1 MSSTR
6 STTSFLKTDAFVML
20 CMYFGALLI
29 HSLMALCVTIFNLTP
44 DEYSVAAIAA
54 YINGYDWSS
63 TVSTGGYYGYFQ
75 GLFYTPVFLL
85 TDDPY
90 MQYKLMIAINSIF
103 MSFAP
108 VIIYYLSRRVFDLN
122 KFPSVLFSAICGL
135 YPCYMLLTKY
145 TWNETLCNIL
155 PWVFLLVAYKAL
167 DCEIT
172 WKKQLLSVLG
182 GFILVAG
189 YATHGRML
197 ALMAG
202 GIVAVLIVFFFM
214 KKKIFA
220 FTGFFLSIAGGFIAD
235 SILKDFFQDK
245 LWLVNELDKTPTNT
259 IEKMLSRIFAMD
271 GETIGNLVRALVG
284 HFFYFITSTWG
295 FGAICVVLIIA
306 AIVMFFKRSHDIK
319 KHPERNGEAYLSD
332 KEAIL
337 SIFTF
342 LVMGAVFVV
351 SVAFKGTSTVLD
363 ERMDTLIYG
372 RYTEVFYP
380 LAIYTAFLLIYRRK
394 LTPFLSFGA
403 LGFATVVNVLTNILV
418 VPKVVAGERMV
429 SAMILGIAPMRYG
442 EAIKDLL
449 TEETFLKLIIT
460 NMSMLFI
467 FIIIQ
472 LMQKNDRHLYK
483 FFSFPLAALLLYT
496 NIYGYTNY
504 TMPQSTNAAAGARYM
519 DEALSMMDGGAESV
533 VCYAVAKER
542 YVKAQF
548 LYPDLEFV
556 LASNLS
562 ALNKMEERPDFIVA
576 DREDNLHFWIRDV
589 YLVGDVNNNMQ
600 LYACTDKAYDWAK
613 ENGYDV
619 SANGIIQYKG
629 DSIPA
634 TSAVQRIGI
643 SALMPNNSA
652 VYTNYLTLYKAG
664 TYTFTCEGDKIDSGD
679 IIITLTSDKGS
690 TELEPASVS
699 RSEDK
704 LVITLTS
711 TEKLSNVRLKL
722 SNQTGDD
729 VVLNSM
735 VIEKDKETSFYTL
748 ASGVDYVSPTA

>member
-1 MSSTR
+1 
-6 STTSFLKTDAFVML
+6 ML
-20 CMYFGALLI
+20 CIYFGALLI

-90 MQYKLMIAINSIF
+90 VQYKLMIGINSIF

-108 VIIYYLSRRVFDLN
+108 VIIYYLSRKTFNAD
-122 KFPSVLFSAICGL
+122 KFASVLFSVVCGL

-145 TWNETLCNIL
+145 TWNETLCNII
-155 PWVFLLVAYKAL
+155 PWFFLLTAYKTL
-167 DCEIT
+167 NCET
-172 WKKQLLSVLG
+172 PWKKQLLSVLG
-182 GFILVAG
+182 GLILVAG

-202 GIVAVLIVFFFM
+202 GIVAVLIVFFVM

-220 FTGFFLSIAGGFIAD
+220 FIGFFASIAAGFFAD
-235 SILKDFFQDK
+235 MMLKDFFQDK

-259 IEKMLSRIFAMD
+259 IEKMLSRIFSMD
-271 GETIGNLVRALVG
+271 GETIGNMVRALIG

-295 FGAICVVLIIA
+295 FGAICVILIIS
-306 AIVMFFKRSHDIK
+306 AIIMFFKRRAEIK
-319 KHPERNGEAYLSD
+319 KYPEKETEAYLTD
-332 KEAIL
+332 NEAIL
-337 SIFTF
+337 SIFAF

-351 SVAFKGTSTVLD
+351 SVAFKATSTVLD

-380 LAIYTAFLLIYRRK
+380 IAIFTALLLIYRKK
-394 LTPFLSFGA
+394 LTVIHSFCA
-403 LGFATVVNVLTNILV
+403 LGFTAIIDVLTNILV
-418 VPKVVAGERMV
+418 APKVVAGERMV
-429 SAMILGIAPMRYG
+429 SAMIIGVAPMRYG
-442 EAIKDLL
+442 EAVKDLI
-449 TEETFLKLIIT
+449 TNETFLKLIIT
-460 NMSMLFI
+460 NVSMLFI

-472 LMQKNDRHLYK
+472 LMQKNGKKLYQ
-483 FFSFPLAALLLYT
+483 FFAFPLAALLIYT
-496 NIYGYTNY
+496 NIYAYTNY
-504 TMPQSTNAAAGARYM
+504 TMPQAKNAAAGARYM
-519 DEALSMMDGGAESV
+519 DEAISMMEDSADSV

-548 LYPDLEFV
+548 LFPDMEFI
-556 LASNLS
+556 LASNMS
-562 ALNKMEERPDFIVA
+562 ALSKLEERPDFIVA
-576 DREDNLHFWIRDV
+576 DREDNLNFWVRDV
-589 YLVGDVNNNMQ
+589 YLVGDINNNMQ
-600 LYACTDKAYDWAK
+600 LYACTEKAYNQAK
-613 ENGYDV
+613 EKGLAV

-629 DSIPA
+629 DTILA
-634 TSAVQRIGI
+634 TSAVKRHGI
-643 SALMPNNSA
+643 SALMPDNSA

-664 TYTFTCEGDKIDSGD
+664 TYTFTCEGDKIDNGD
-679 IIITLTSDKGS
+679 IVITLTADKGS
-690 TELEPASVS
+690 TTLEPTSVS

-704 LVITLTS
+704 LVITLTT

-722 SNQTGDD
+722 SNQSGED

-735 VIEKDKETSFYTL
+735 VVEKDKEISYYSL
-748 ASGVDYVSPTA
+748 ASGVDYTAPAV

>member
-1 MSSTR
+1 MSK
-6 STTSFLKTDAFVML
+6 TTSKASFLKTDAFVML

-90 MQYKLMIAINSIF
+90 MQYKLMIGINSIF

-108 VIIYYLSRRVFDLN
+108 AIIYYLSRKMFDVGKL
-122 KFPSVLFSAICGL
+122 PSMLFSAICGL

-145 TWNETLCNIL
+145 TWNETLCNIM
-155 PWVFLLVAYKAL
+155 PWFFLLVAYKAM
-167 DCEIT
+167 DCNTT
-172 WKKQLLSVLG
+172 WKKQLFSVLG
-182 GFILVAG
+182 GLILVAG

-202 GIVAVLIVFFFM
+202 GIVTVLIVFFFM
-214 KKKIFA
+214 KKKVFA
-220 FTGFFLSIAGGFIAD
+220 FTGFFASIAAGFVAD
-235 SILKDFFQDK
+235 MLLKDFFQDK
-245 LWLVNELDKTPTNT
+245 LWLVNQLDKTPTNT
-259 IEKMLSRIFAMD
+259 IEKMISRIFSMD

-306 AIVMFFKRSHDIK
+306 AIVSFFKRRAAIIK
-319 KHPERNGEAYLSD
+319 YPEKELEAYLSD

-337 SIFTF
+337 SLFAF

-351 SVAFKGTSTVLD
+351 SVAFKATSTVLD

-380 LAIYTAFLLIYRRK
+380 IAIFTALMLIYRRK
-394 LTPFLSFGA
+394 LTIVHSFGA
-403 LGFATVVNVLTNILV
+403 LGFAAAINVLTKLIV
-418 VPKVVAGERMV
+418 APKVVAGERMV
-429 SAMILGIAPMRYG
+429 SAMILGVAPMRYG
-442 EAIKDLL
+442 EAIKDLI
-449 TEETFLKLIIT
+449 TDETFLKLIIT

-472 LMQKNDRHLYK
+472 LMHKKGSELYK
-483 FFSFPLAALLLYT
+483 FYAFPLAALFIYT
-496 NIYGYTNY
+496 NVYGYMNY
-504 TMPQSTNAAAGARYM
+504 TMPQSKNAAAGARYM
-519 DEALSMMDGGAESV
+519 NEAISMIDGSADSV

-548 LYPDLEFV
+548 LFPDMEFI
-556 LASNLS
+556 LASNMA
-562 ALNKMEERPDFIVA
+562 ALNKMEERPDYIVA

-589 YLVGDVNNNMQ
+589 YLVGDINNNMQ
-600 LYACTDKAYDWAK
+600 LYACTDKAYAAAK
-613 ENGYDV
+613 ENGLDI

-629 DSIPA
+629 DTIPA
-634 TSAVQRIGI
+634 TATVQRHGI
-643 SALMPNNSA
+643 SALMPDNSA

-664 TYTFTCEGDKIDSGD
+664 VYTFTCEGDRIDSGD
-679 IIITLTSDKGS
+679 IVVTITADKGS
-690 TELEPASVS
+690 TELEPTSVT

-704 LVITLTS
+704 LVITLTA

-722 SNQTGDD
+722 SNQSGDD

-735 VIEKDKETSFYTL
+735 IVEKDKETSLYSL
-748 ASGVDYVSPTA
+748 ASGVEYARPVA

>member
-1 MSSTR
+1 MKETNNRSS
-6 STTSFLKTDAFVML
+6 FIKTDAFVML
-20 CMYFGALLI
+20 CLYFGVLLI
-29 HSLMALCVTIFNLTP
+29 HSLMSICITIFNLTP

-90 MQYKLMIAINSIF
+90 VQYKLMVGINSIF

-108 VIIYYLSRRVFDLN
+108 VIIYYLSRRVFDVS
-122 KFPSVLFSAICGL
+122 KAPSILFSAVCGL

-167 DCEIT
+167 ESENAVR
-172 WKKQLLSVLG
+172 KQVFSVLG
-182 GFILVAG
+182 GLVLVAG

-202 GIVAVLIVFFFM
+202 GIVTVLIAFFFM

-220 FTGFFLSIAGGFIAD
+220 FTGFFASIAAGFVGD
-235 SILKDFFQDK
+235 TLLKNFFQDK
-245 LWLVNELDKTPTNT
+245 LWLVNQLDKTPTNT
-259 IEKMLSRIFAMD
+259 IEKMLSRIFSMD
-271 GETIGNLVRALVG
+271 SETIGNLVRALIG

-295 FGAICVVLIIA
+295 FGAICVILIIA
-306 AIVMFFKRSHDIK
+306 AIVKFFKRSHDNK
-319 KHPERNGEAYLSD
+319 KHPEIDLGAYLTD

-337 SIFTF
+337 AIFTF

-380 LAIYTAFLLIYRRK
+380 LAIFTSFMLIYRRK
-394 LTPFLSFGA
+394 LTPFMSFGA
-403 LGFATVVNVLTNILV
+403 LGFAAVVNALTNIFV
-418 VPKVVAGERMV
+418 VPKVVSGERMV

-442 EAIKDLL
+442 EGIKDLL
-449 TEETFLKLIIT
+449 TKETFLMLIIT

-472 LMQKNDRHLYK
+472 LIQKNDKNLYK
-483 FFSFPLAALLLYT
+483 FFSFPLAALLMYT
-496 NIYGYTNY
+496 NFYGYTNY
-504 TMPQSTNAAAGARYM
+504 TMPQSKNASAGARYM
-519 DEALSMMDGGAESV
+519 DQAISMMDGGADTI

-548 LYPDLEFV
+548 LYPDMEFV
-556 LASNLS
+556 LASNMS

-576 DREDNLHFWIRDV
+576 DREDNLHFWMRDV
-589 YLVGDVNNNMQ
+589 YLVGDINNNMQ

-613 ENGYDV
+613 ENGHPV

-629 DSIPA
+629 DTIPA
-634 TSAVQRIGI
+634 TSAVQRVGI

-679 IIITLTSDKGS
+679 IIITLTADKGS
-690 TELEPASVS
+690 VELEPASVS

-704 LVITLTS
+704 LVITLTT
-711 TEKLSNVRLKL
+711 TEKLLNVRLKL

-729 VVLNSM
+729 AVLNSM
-735 VIEKDKETSFYTL
+735 IVEKDKEISYYSL
-748 ASGVDYVSPTA
+748 ASGVDYTPPAV